1 VVVIGSVWTG
11 GVDAWNAFTELA
23 PMLGRQRLV
32 ALVFA
37 AGVVVLVFELVRRRR
52 LREEYS
58 WFWIGIAAVVA
69 ILALWQDL
77 LLTVS
82 GWIGS
87 SSSVS
92 TLFFGA
98 LVFLF
103 ALVLQFSV
111 RLSRLTHRHRTL
123 GQRLALLEAEVLR
136 LRAQELEVRPRTDAH
151 EPKPAGQQPD
161 RPRERTRAGDTAP
174 ARSVPHDGAA

>member
-1 VVVIGSVWTG
+1 VIAV
-11 GVDAWNAFTELA
+11 AELA
-23 PMLGRQRLV
+23 PMLDRQRLV
-32 ALVFA
+32 ALALA
-37 AGVVVLVFELVRRRR
+37 AIVVLAVFELVRRRK

-58 WFWIGIAAVVA
+58 WVWMATAAVVTTF
-69 ILALWQDL
+69 ALEQDL

-82 GWIGS
+82 RWIGS
-87 SSSVS
+87 SNSVS

-98 LVFLF
+98 ILFLM

-136 LRAQELEVRPRTDAH
+136 LRN
-151 EPKPAGQQPD
+151 
-161 RPRERTRAGDTAP
+161 RERERDGERDRTRTGEAP
-174 ARSVPHDGAA
+174 PAADGRDASRDEVA

>member
-1 VVVIGSVWTG
+1 MIGL
-11 GVDAWNAFTELA
+11 DLPALAELTPLLA
-23 PMLGRQRLV
+23 RQRTIAIVGAVLV
-32 ALVFA
+32 T
-37 AGVVVLVFELVRRRR
+37 VLVFELVRRRK

-58 WFWIGIAAVVA
+58 VVWIAVA
-69 ILALWQDL
+69 IAVAVLALEQDL

-82 GWIGS
+82 AWIGA

-111 RLSRLTHRHRTL
+111 RLSRLTLRHRIL
-123 GQRLALLEAEVLR
+123 GQRVALLQEELER
-136 LRAQELEVRPRTDAH
+136 LRNDRGVAPGDAIARKEPRGRDEVA
-151 EPKPAGQQPD
+151 
-161 RPRERTRAGDTAP
+161 
-174 ARSVPHDGAA
+174 